1 MRITTWVGVAVGML
15 MLGNA
20 GTALAG
26 PPLLCHPY
34 EIGQASSL
42 PWQGHEWW
50 PGRSDYK
57 VANLVTET
65 MAILTPS
72 TPVLVRMETM
82 RRAAIYATR
91 DRGVAEQLLTAVLG
105 RARKLEAQGKP
116 EANGW
121 LDAAYLTEALREV
134 GNLAQMSDKS
144 PFVEAVR
151 TVNGLTAG
159 LDGYAFILKSLDLRP
174 GDPSIEFAAALIATR
189 ETGRD
194 GSSRK
199 YVEHAAKARAG
210 ASATCD
216 ALLARNL
223 DHLF

>member
-1 MRITTWVGVAVGML
+1 MRIPTWLVIVVGVLV
-15 MLGNA
+15 LGNA
-20 GTALAG
+20 RTVLAG

-42 PWQGHEWW
+42 PWQGRDWW
-50 PGRSDYK
+50 PGRRDYN
-57 VANLVTET
+57 VANLVSET
-65 MAILTPS
+65 MAILMPS
-72 TPVLVRMETM
+72 APVVVRMETM
-82 RRAAIYATR
+82 RRAVIYAAR
-91 DRGVAEQLLTAVLG
+91 DRDVAEQLLAAVLG
-105 RARKLEAQGKP
+105 RARKLEAQGRP
-116 EANGW
+116 DANAW

-134 GNLAQMSDKS
+134 GDLARMSDNS
-144 PFVEAVR
+144 PFAGAVR
-151 TVNGLTAG
+151 AVDGLTAG

-210 ASATCD
+210 ATRD

-223 DHLF
+223 DHIY

>member
-1 MRITTWVGVAVGML
+1 MRITTLVGVVAGVL

-20 GTALAG
+20 RAVLAG

-42 PWQGHEWW
+42 PWQGHDWW
-50 PGRSDYK
+50 PGRRDYN
-57 VANLVTET
+57 VANLVSET

-72 TPVLVRMETM
+72 TPVVVRMETM

-91 DRGVAEQLLTAVLG
+91 ERGVAEQLLTEVLG
-105 RARKLEAQGKP
+105 RARTLEAQGRP
-116 EANGW
+116 DANAW

-134 GNLAQMSDKS
+134 GDLARMSDNS
-144 PFVEAVR
+144 PFVGAVR
-151 TVNGLTAG
+151 AVDGLTAG
-159 LDGYAFILKSLDLRP
+159 LDGYAFILKSLGLRP
-174 GDPSIEFAAALIATR
+174 GYPSIEFAAALIAAR

-210 ASATCD
+210 ATRD
-216 ALLARNL
+216 PLLALNL
-223 DHLF
+223 DHIS

>member
-1 MRITTWVGVAVGML
+1 MRITTWLAGVVGVL

-20 GTALAG
+20 RTVLAG

-42 PWQGHEWW
+42 PWQGREWW
-50 PGRSDYK
+50 PGRRDYN
-57 VANLVTET
+57 VANLVSET

-72 TPVLVRMETM
+72 APVVVRMETM
-82 RRAAIYATR
+82 RRAVIYATR
-91 DRGVAEQLLTAVLG
+91 DRAVAEQLLAAVLG
-105 RARKLEAQGKP
+105 RARTLEAQGKP
-116 EANGW
+116 DANAW

-134 GNLAQMSDKS
+134 GDLARMSDNS
-144 PFVEAVR
+144 PFVGSVR
-151 TVNGLTAG
+151 RVDGLTAG

-194 GSSRK
+194 GSSRE

-210 ASATCD
+210 ATCD
-216 ALLARNL
+216 AFLARNL
-223 DHLF
+223 DHIY